1 MDNLTNTC
9 ETGQNVC
16 VNQNSYNPQHI
27 SVSCMPAPGRAIPT
41 SILRPLVLD
50 LSPKL
55 HTSCLFPLN
64 AAAEP
69 RSAWPHRAS
78 AAIPTNN
85 RT

>member
-1 MDNLTNTC
+1 MMDSLTNTC

-27 SVSCMPAPGRAIPT
+27 SVASMPASGREIPT
-41 SILRPLVLD
+41 SILRLPVLD

-55 HTSCLFPLN
+55 HTSCPFPLN

-69 RSAWPHRAS
+69 
-78 AAIPTNN
+78 T
-85 RT
+85 